1 MSMSGRLALFS
12 IAFIFLLEITFLVPA
27 LTFYRFNRLQERVDD
42 AALVAEA
49 LLSTPNPQIDTDQSK
64 ELLESAK
71 ILDLAIVRED
81 RRERLLLPNNTFTI
95 SNVVNLTEM
104 TVFQIMLNGMSC
116 ITSNPN
122 GVMLVVG
129 QPQNGFSKIETA
141 VEEAPICNDVR
152 KFGFNLLIMSM
163 IISMLAGC
171 ILFVTV
177 SRQFVRPILF
187 LTKAITNFQGSKNPR
202 VKVEARSKIKEFYD
216 AEVSL
221 RQMQKR
227 IAKSMRQKE
236 RLANLGESVAKIQ
249 HDLRNM
255 LSTAHMVADN
265 LEDSDDPK
273 VRKSAPRLVR
283 AIDRA
288 IELSSQTLEY
298 GRVGERKARVES
310 VDLWEI
316 IAEIVEEETD
326 LVRDQSVEITF
337 DCGNDIF
344 ATADRSFV
352 RRIIQNLVRNARQI
366 LEEGDGGTIHVLAET
381 NDDKIHISVSD
392 NGPGMSEVAM
402 DGLFQP
408 FKGSSR
414 IGGTGL
420 GLAISKELSELMHGK
435 LELASSN
442 ASGTI
447 FVLILP
453 K

>member
-1 MSMSGRLALFS
+1 MSGRLALFS
-12 IAFIFLLEITFLVPA
+12 IVFIFLLEITFLVPS

-49 LLSTPNPQIDTDQSK
+49 LLSSPNTELDTEQS
-64 ELLESAK
+64 EALLESAK
-71 ILDLAIVRED
+71 ILDLAIVRAD
-81 RRERLLLPNNTFTI
+81 RRERLLLPKNTFTI
-95 SNVVNLTEM
+95 SKTVNLTEM
-104 TVFQIMLNGMSC
+104 SIFQIMLNGLSC
-116 ITSNPN
+116 LVSNPN

-129 QPQNGFSKIETA
+129 QPVNGYSKIETS
-141 VEEAPICNDVR
+141 VEEAPICKDVR
-152 KFGFNLLIMSM
+152 IFGFNLLLISM
-163 IISMLAGC
+163 IISLLAGL
-171 ILFVTV
+171 ILFVAV

-187 LTKAITNFQGSKNPR
+187 LTKAITSYQGSKNPQI
-202 VKVEARSKIKEFYD
+202 KVEARSKIKEFYN

-221 RQMQKR
+221 GKMQKR
-227 IAKSMRQKE
+227 ISSAMSQKE

-265 LEDSDDPK
+265 LEDSHDPK

-298 GRVGERKARVES
+298 GRVGERKARIEA
-310 VDLWEI
+310 VDLWET

-326 LVRDQSVEITF
+326 LALSRSVDLTF
-337 DCGNDIF
+337 ECANDLF
-344 ATADRSFV
+344 ANADKSFT

-366 LEEGDGGTIHVLAET
+366 LEEDRGGVVHISAVES
-381 NDDKIHISVSD
+381 DDTIHISVSD
-392 NGPGMSEVAM
+392 NGPGMSDVAM

-414 IGGTGL
+414 VGGTGL
-420 GLAISKELSELMHGK
+420 GLSISKELSELMHGR
-435 LELASSN
+435 LELTSSTSN
-442 ASGTI
+442 GTA

>member
-12 IAFIFLLEITFLVPA
+12 ITFIFLLEITFLVPS

-49 LLSTPNPQIDTDQSK
+49 LLSTPNSQLDTEQS
-64 ELLESAK
+64 EALLASAQ

-81 RRERLLLPNNTFTI
+81 RRERLLLPTNTFTI
-95 SNVVNLTEM
+95 SKVVNLTEM
-104 TVFQIMLNGMSC
+104 TAFQILLNGLSC
-116 ITSNPN
+116 LTSNPT
-122 GVMLVVG
+122 GVMLVIG
-129 QPQNGFSKIETA
+129 QPVNGYSKIETA
-141 VEEAPICNDVR
+141 IEESPICKDV
-152 KFGFNLLIMSM
+152 KQFGLNLLLISM
-163 IISMLAGC
+163 IISLLAGLL
-171 ILFVTV
+171 LFVAV
-177 SRQFVRPILF
+177 RGQFVRPILF
-187 LTKAITNFQGSKNPR
+187 LTKAITNYQGSKNPS
-202 VKVEARSKIKEFYD
+202 VKVEARSKIKEIYD

-227 IAKSMRQKE
+227 ISNAMGQKE

-265 LEDSDDPK
+265 LEDSEDPK

-288 IELSSQTLEY
+288 IQLSSQTLEY
-298 GRVGERKARVES
+298 GRVGERKARIKP
-310 VDLWEI
+310 VDLWET

-326 LVRDQSVEITF
+326 LIGKQSVEITF
-337 DCGNDIF
+337 ECANDIF
-344 ATADRSFV
+344 TNGDQSFV
-352 RRIIQNLVRNARQI
+352 RRVIQNLVRNARQI
-366 LEEGDGGTIHVLAET
+366 LEEDSGGA
-381 NDDKIHISVSD
+381 IHIKVQDNGKETQIRVTD
-392 NGPGMSEVAM
+392 NGPGMSDIAM

-420 GLAISKELSELMHGK
+420 GLAISKELSELMNGR
-435 LELASSN
+435 LELASTSPN
-442 ASGTI
+442 GTS